1 MMNSMKLETARQRF
15 RNRWMVFQIQREKP
29 IVEGQV
35 LGTAKT
41 KAGILQLASQRHL
54 NGVYITF
61 NGNPIPRRMGFLF

>member
-1 MMNSMKLETARQRF
+1 MMNSMNLETARQRF
-15 RNRWMVFQIQREKP
+15 RNRWMVIEIRRETP
-29 IVEGQV
+29 IVVGNV

-41 KAGILQLASQRHL
+41 KAGILQLVSQRRL